1 MFFVIHWQ
9 PKGFFE
15 KNLHFV
21 MWKCLCGIRISNKL
35 LNTRDNIKEQFL
47 VVHRIKYLRVFLK
60 KLVFYKK
67 ECNKR
72 NAIYCEIILKGC

>member
-35 LNTRDNIKEQFL
+35 VNTRDNTKEQFL
-47 VVHRIKYLRVFLK
+47 VVHRIKYEGVS
-60 KLVFYKK
+60 K
-67 ECNKR
+67 EVSILQKR
-72 NAIYCEIILKGC
+72 M